1 MANWVIT
8 KTIKNKALKSD
19 GIEVII
25 PVTSFRMAGN
35 ALIVLRGLKILKAL
49 SGLSETDGIGVS
61 SKIPKITTMKSIQFQ
76 KSLR

>member
-19 GIEVII
+19 GIEEII

-35 ALIVLRGLKILKAL
+35 ALIVLSGLKILKAL

>member
-19 GIEVII
+19 GIEENI
-25 PVTSFRMAGN
+25 PVTSFLMAGN
-35 ALIVLRGLKILKAL
+35 ALIVLRGLRIQKAL
-49 SGLSETDGIGVS
+49 SGLRETDGIGVS

-76 KSLR
+76 